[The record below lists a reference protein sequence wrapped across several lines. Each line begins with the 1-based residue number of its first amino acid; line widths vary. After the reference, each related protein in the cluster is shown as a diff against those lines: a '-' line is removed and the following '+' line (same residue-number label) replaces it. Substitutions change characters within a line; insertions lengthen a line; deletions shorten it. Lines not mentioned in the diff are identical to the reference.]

1 MNISLAHELAQHIY
15 LREKLE
21 TDFPEVDREDLRD
34 TLEGLTTLPEMLA
47 AILRTQLED
56 VVFAAALKAR
66 LSDMQER
73 LARIEEKAEKKRA
86 LVTSVMERA
95 DIRKIT
101 EPDFTVSLRP
111 LPPPLLITDES
122 AIPQTYWKP
131 QPAKLDRRAIAAAL
145 NAGLVVTGAGLGNGG
160 VTISVRTK

>member
-1 MNISLAHELAQHIY
+1 MGHQLAQHEY
-15 LREKLE
+15 LREKLQIE
-21 TDFPEVDREDLRD
+21 FPEVDREDLRD
-34 TLEGLTTLPEMLA
+34 TLEGLSSLPEMLA
-47 AILRTQLED
+47 AILRSQLDD
-56 VVFAAALKAR
+56 VAFAAALKTR

-73 LARIEEKAEKKRA
+73 LGRIEERADKKRA
-86 LVTSVMERA
+86 LVTSVMEQA

-101 EPDFTVSLRP
+101 EPDLTISLRP
-111 LPPPLLITDES
+111 LPPPLMITDEP

-145 NAGLVVTGAGLGNGG
+145 NAGFAVAGAALGNGG